1 MPVQIWLQKIYI
13 FSHFFWYIQGG
24 NFTRERALFFFR
36 KDLVCYQGL
45 QCTHSLL
52 YLDMSWR
59 RWLVCFTS
67 AEAVKFPSCEFQQL
81 FSSNASSH
89 CVLIFH
95 VLLQLHSIFLHNN
108 RWSVQTTGNQSFSRP
123 KVKIKDKTRK
133 KLMTTCIKYLNEML

>member
-13 FSHFFWYIQGG
+13 FSHFFRYIQGG

-59 RWLVCFTS
+59 KWLVCFTS

-81 FSSNASSH
+81 SAQMLPLIVSWYFMCFSSCIQFSYTTIAEVFRPLEISH
-89 CVLIFH
+89 LVG
-95 VLLQLHSIFLHNN
+95 Q
-108 RWSVQTTGNQSFSRP
+108 
-123 KVKIKDKTRK
+123 KKKDKTRK